1 MNDSYKN
8 QQDCDGQFVIGF
20 RLFPDKTGEFNQL
33 IYEKM
38 SQFCNKHGYD
48 IKDCRPD
55 YFEIAE
61 TTDLSSDILAEVV
74 RLSRDAFMN
83 TILAKADRYE
93 KQSAAGLPTADSL
106 ETYKRYLLYLEYL
119 RKIPET
125 DEFPNIKVL
134 DFVSWNESEKTS
146 LSNISEVK

>member
-1 MNDSYKN
+1 
-8 QQDCDGQFVIGF
+8 
-20 RLFPDKTGEFNQL
+20 
-33 IYEKM
+33 
-38 SQFCNKHGYD
+38 
-48 IKDCRPD
+48 
-55 YFEIAE
+55 
-61 TTDLSSDILAEVV
+61 
-74 RLSRDAFMN
+74 MN